1 MASLVDLA
9 KQTRPILEKAVES
22 LDDNDALIV
31 KNFFQSWTPSTQYKV
46 GVRVNSRNT
55 LYKCLQEHTA
65 QLGQEP
71 SKAPGLW
78 AEVDAPA
85 PETIS
90 EWKKPENS
98 NGYAIGDKV
107 RHIEKIWESTINSNI
122 WEPGVENT
130 NNLWVE
136 VYN

>member
-1 MASLVDLA
+1 MASLLDLA
-9 KQTRPILEKAVES
+9 KQVRPILEKAVES

-31 KNFFQSWTPSTQYKV
+31 KNFFQVWTPGTQYAV
-46 GVRVNSRNT
+46 GIRVNARNT

-71 SKAPGLW
+71 LAAPELW
-78 AEVDAPA
+78 AEVVAPA
-85 PETIS
+85 PETIPD
-90 EWKKPENS
+90 WQRPDGS
-98 NGYAIGDKV
+98 NGYSIGDKV
-107 RHIEKIWESTINSNI
+107 RYVEKIWESTINNNI
-122 WEPGVENT
+122 WMPGAADT